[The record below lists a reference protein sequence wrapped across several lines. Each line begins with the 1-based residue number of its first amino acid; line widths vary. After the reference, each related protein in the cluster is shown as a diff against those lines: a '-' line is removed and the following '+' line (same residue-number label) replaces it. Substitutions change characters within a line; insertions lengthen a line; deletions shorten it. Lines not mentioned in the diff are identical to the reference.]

1 MMAGRTQSPKADPV
15 RTCAGCREQDAQGA
29 LLRFAVREEAP
40 RLVPDPRR
48 RLPGRGVS
56 VHPRRVCLER
66 AVKGGGFNRSLRG
79 RVDLDLDELVA
90 LVVSRYEARAAGL
103 IGAALRTRRA
113 ALGADVTKSA
123 IHDGSASL
131 VVFAKDAAGR
141 RQELS
146 SMAAERGIPVIEHG
160 TKQELGRLS
169 GRPELG
175 VMAIQEERI
184 ASELVAVASRA
195 QDISEAE

>member
-1 MMAGRTQSPKADPV
+1 V
-15 RTCAGCREQDAQGA
+15 RTCAGCREQDAQSA

-56 VHPRRVCLER
+56 VHPRRACIER
-66 AVKGGGFNRSLRG
+66 AVKGGGFARSLRG
-79 RVDLDLDELVA
+79 RLDLDVDELVA
-90 LVVSRYEARAAGL
+90 LVVSRYDSRTAGL
-103 IGAALRTRRA
+103 VSAAVRTRRV
-113 ALGADVTKSA
+113 ALGADVTKAA
-123 IHDGSASL
+123 IHDGTAAL
-131 VVFAKDAAGR
+131 VVFAEDAAGR
-141 RQELS
+141 RQELT
-146 SMAAERGIPVIEHG
+146 SMAAERGIPVMVHG
-160 TKQELGRLS
+160 TKQELGRLT